1 MMLWIGI
8 LLVAIILLLSI
19 KKVDENERGVIT
31 RLGKRT
37 NKSVRPGLTFILPF
51 LDKLERVSINPLHVS
66 LPPQS
71 AITKDE
77 IPIQLQASIDAIV
90 REPERA
96 VTQVRDW
103 RIYLMSQ
110 LQDLMKDQLE
120 ELDFDNLP
128 EVFPDWVNRI
138 RNQVNQKGTEIG
150 VEVTDL
156 QISNLSPRTKP
167 G

>member
-1 MMLWIGI
+1 MMPWILI
-8 LLVAIILLLSI
+8 FVAAVIVLSAI
-19 KKVDENERGVIT
+19 KKVGPNERGVIV

-37 NKSVRPGLTFILPF
+37 HKLVTPGLTVLIPF
-51 LDKLERVSINPLHVS
+51 VDKIERVSIDPLHVS

-77 IPIQLQASIDAIV
+77 IPIQLQASMDAIV

-110 LQDLMKDQLE
+110 LQDLMKEQLE
-120 ELDFDNLP
+120 ELDFDHLP
-128 EVFPDWVNRI
+128 EVFPGWVKKI
-138 RNQVNQKGTEIG
+138 RNQVNQKGAEIG
-150 VEVTDL
+150 VEITDL